1 MNLPVA
7 IPSYKR
13 STSISQKTLA
23 FLASVGYPADKIS
36 IFVADTSEEE
46 LYRKAVP
53 KELYGQIVIGVS
65 GLAQQRNFI
74 TNYYQENQIYIGM
87 DDDIRKID
95 CPFKNFCGI
104 ISDAVAR
111 IETGEGGLFGVLPND
126 DKRRYSDDTTSHLSH
141 IIGSFFICRNH
152 REILVTHTEK
162 DDYERSI
169 LYFKRYGK
177 IFRYRGAGVATS
189 YCGGSGGLQQEGRS
203 ERMLEGVLN
212 LVARY
217 PGLCKRKD
225 KNGMPDVTLLWR
237 AVLAV
242 EPGGS

>member
-7 IPSYKR
+7 IPSYQR

-23 FLASVGYPADKIS
+23 FLASAGYPADKIT
-36 IFVADTSEEE
+36 IFVASQDESVK
-46 LYRKAVP
+46 YHQDVSR
-53 KELYGQIVIGVS
+53 ELYGKIVIGVP
-65 GLAQQRNFI
+65 GLAEQRNFI
-74 TNYYQENQIYIGM
+74 TAYYPEGQIYLGM

-95 CPFKNFCGI
+95 SPYKDFRGI
-104 ISDAVAR
+104 VTDAVAR

-126 DKRRYSDDTTSHLSH
+126 DKRRYTDDTTSHLTH
-141 IIGSFFICRNH
+141 IIGSFFICKNH

-162 DDYERSI
+162 DDYERTI

-177 IFRYRGAGVATS
+177 VFRYRGAGVATS
-189 YCGGSGGLQQEGRS
+189 YCGGRGGLQQEGRS

-212 LVARY
+212 LVSRY

-225 KNGMPDVTLLWR
+225 KKGMPDVTLNWR
-237 AVLAV
+237 QK
-242 EPGGS
+242 

>member
-23 FLASVGYPADKIS
+23 FLASVGYPADKIN

-53 KELYGQIVIGVS
+53 KELYGKIIVGVP
-65 GLAQQRNFI
+65 GLAEQRNFI
-74 TNYYQENQIYIGM
+74 TAFYPEGEILLGI

-95 CPFKNFCGI
+95 CPYKGFSEI
-104 ISDAVAR
+104 VSDAVKLL
-111 IETGEGGLFGVLPND
+111 EDGKGGLFGIMPND
-126 DKRRYSDDTTSHLSH
+126 DKRKYKDDTTSHLSH

-152 REILVTHTEK
+152 QDILVTHTEK
-162 DDYERSI
+162 DDYERTI
-169 LYFKRYGK
+169 LYFKRYGAV
-177 IFRYRGAGVATS
+177 FRYRGAGVSTS
-189 YCGGSGGLQQEGRS
+189 YCGGNGGLQQEGRS

-212 LVARY
+212 LVSRY

-225 KNGMPDVTLLWR
+225 KNGMPDVTLNWR
-237 AVLAV
+237 QK
-242 EPGGS
+242 

>member
-23 FLASVGYPADKIS
+23 FLASVGYPADKIT
-36 IFVADTSEEE
+36 IFVASQDESVK
-46 LYRKAVP
+46 YQQDVSR
-53 KELYGQIVIGVS
+53 ELYGKIVIGVL
-65 GLAQQRNFI
+65 GLAEQRNFI
-74 TNYYQENQIYIGM
+74 TNYYPEGEIYLGM
-87 DDDIRKID
+87 DDDVRKID
-95 CPFKNFCGI
+95 SPYKDFSEI
-104 ISDAVAR
+104 VTDAVKLL
-111 IETGEGGLFGVLPND
+111 EGGEGGLFGVLPND

-152 REILVTHTEK
+152 RDVLLTYTEK
-162 DDYERSI
+162 DDYEKSI

-203 ERMLEGVLN
+203 ERMLKGVLN
-212 LVARY
+212 LVSRY

-225 KNGMPDVTLLWR
+225 KNGMPDITLLWR